1 MKREDLINTKVYVD
15 GRSAEIQEKLF
26 ELGYSWFPGDIKI
39 QYTDAPFLF
48 YGGRWR

>member
-26 ELGYSWFPGDIKI
+26 RLGFSWFEK
-39 QYTDAPFLF
+39 
-48 YGGRWR
+48 WRILRNLPIEKSR